1 MSQTVHID
9 LVTPEAEGLPQA
21 PRAAV
26 PYTSALSVRA
36 TELARNLAWLPG
48 QRAARPLWNRY
59 RSLSRALKPLLTM
72 LESSPPKLLSD
83 DFRWLHDN
91 VRLLEAGLED
101 VRDAFKVRHQ
111 LPHVR
116 AQAGVVIPRI
126 AALAED
132 LLDATTYKF
141 SELQFTAYVQAFQ
154 EITVLNMMEL
164 WTLVPVLKLVLLE
177 QIAVHG
183 RRLLADPTG
192 TYGVEA
198 LIRSLRDVGHT
209 GWNTV
214 IEPLI
219 LFDHVL
225 REDPVGAYSRMD
237 FDSRTLY
244 RKKLVNIAE
253 HSDCTEMEVARKAL
267 ALAREAQEHPDQD
280 PRVAQRRSHVGFYLL
295 AEGTPLLEQRVGF
308 HHPLAQR
315 VHAFLRIH
323 PDEIYLTGIA
333 VLTFAIMSAAVL
345 FLTNPHSSL
354 GLILLSTLALLL
366 PSSQSAVQI
375 MNYLA
380 TLFLPAEIL
389 PKLDLS
395 DGLPADCVTLVCVPA
410 VLLGQRQVHKL
421 VEDLEVRFLGNQDPS
436 LRFALLT
443 DLPDS
448 SEEPREDNS
457 LVDLCSDLIRKL
469 NEKYAAQG
477 MESFLLLHRRRIYN
491 PREKL
496 WMGWERK
503 RGKLMDLNNLLCG
516 QHDSFP
522 IKAGNRSLLLGVR
535 FVITLDS
542 DTELPRGSAHRMV
555 GALAHPLNQAIV
567 DPDSNTVVAGY
578 GILQPRVGVS
588 VQSTARSRLAS
599 IYSGQT
605 GFDIY
610 TRAVSDVYQDLYGEG
625 TFVGKGIYEVQT
637 LHRVLDRRFPR
648 NSLLSH
654 DLIEGAYARAGLV
667 SDIEVIED
675 YPSHYSAHNRR
686 KHRWLRGDWQI
697 VEWLRPSVPDES
709 GRQVPNTLS
718 LISQWK
724 ILDNLRRSLVEPSM
738 FVLLVLGWFVLGRPW
753 FWTLAAV
760 ALLFLPAWVQFV
772 LELAHAVV
780 LKRTAIAL
788 DAWDGFVD
796 ANIADGLTLTF
807 LAHQA
812 LLSLDAVVRT
822 LVRRV
827 ITRQRLLQWETAA
840 QAELTG
846 YKRTVLDIYLNCT
859 PAVATGLF
867 LLLWFV
873 QRRALPAALPIL
885 LLWAFSKPV
894 SMWLNRPPRA
904 PRKQASERDR
914 RLLRLAALRIWR
926 YFAEF
931 STEEHHWLIPDN
943 VQEEP
948 PSIAARISPTNLGFL
963 LNARQVACNFG
974 YLTVPEFAQQTLR
987 TLETVSHLQKYRG
1000 HLFNWYDT
1008 RSLLPLSPVSVSSVD
1023 SGNLVASLWTLQQ
1036 GSLELL
1042 ERPLLPPELEHGFQD
1057 HLDLLADL
1065 GVLPS
1070 RRFSAL
1076 KKQGKRQD
1084 WLPYLLGIADAV
1096 FGDINRRTSKPKRAS
1111 ARWFAEQAEER
1122 IKQVRR
1128 TAQLYS
1134 PWLLQE
1140 FAALQGDPAMSLGHQ
1155 SEVLTLERIPSFIDA
1170 LTARLQAALN
1180 ANGQEKSSATYQQLL
1195 ALLPEARA
1203 RVVRLIEDLGIIAD
1217 QAGALAAEMD
1227 FAFLLDPR
1235 RRLLSVGF
1243 DVETEQINSAC
1254 YDLLAT
1260 ESRIA
1265 VFTAVAKDDI
1275 PQETWFL
1282 LGRPHALDQGRAVL
1296 LSWTGTMF
1304 EYLMPALWMRIYPNT
1319 LLERSTA
1326 AAVWSQRAYAA
1337 KRRIPWGISE
1347 SAYFR
1352 TDESG
1357 NYQYFAFGVPQL
1369 AAHKLDEDAPVISPY
1384 SSFLALHV
1392 DPSSAL
1398 RNLRNMQGRRWVGP
1412 YGFYEA
1418 IDFHP
1423 SRRRSWFRG
1432 YELVRCWMAH
1442 HQGMSLL
1449 SIANFL
1455 HDDVVQR
1462 WFHSHPRVQAT
1473 ELLLQ
1478 EKAAA
1483 HPRLVRRNHRAK
1495 A

>member
-1 MSQTVHID
+1 MSQTVQVD
-9 LVTPEAEGLPQA
+9 LGSAEPEGRSQA
-21 PRAAV
+21 PLAVV
-26 PYTSALSVRA
+26 PYTHALSHRA

-48 QRAARPLWNRY
+48 QRASRPFWNRY

-83 DFRWLHDN
+83 DSRWLHDN
-91 VRLLEAGLED
+91 VRLLEAELED
-101 VRDAFKVRHQ
+101 ARAAFKVRHQ

-116 AQAGVVIPRI
+116 VQAGVVIPRI
-126 AALAED
+126 TALAED
-132 LLDATTYKF
+132 LLDATVYQF
-141 SELQFTAYVQAFQ
+141 GELEFTSYVQAFQ
-154 EITVLNMMEL
+154 KITVLNMVEL
-164 WTLVPVLKLVLLE
+164 WTLIPVLKLVLLE
-177 QIAVHG
+177 QIAARG
-183 RRLLADPTG
+183 CRLIKQPTASC
-192 TYGVEA
+192 GVSV
-198 LIRSLRDVGHT
+198 LVRSLQDIGHAD
-209 GWNTV
+209 WKRV

-219 LFDHVL
+219 LFDHIL
-225 REDPVGAYSRMD
+225 REDPAGAYSRMD
-237 FDSRTLY
+237 FDSRALY
-244 RKKLVNIAE
+244 RKKLVNIAD
-253 HSDCTEMEVARKAL
+253 HSDCSEIEVARDAV
-267 ALAREAQEHPDQD
+267 ALARDAQKHPEES
-280 PRVAQRRSHVGFYLL
+280 PRLARRRSHVGFYLL

-323 PDEIYLTGIA
+323 PDEVYLTGIA
-333 VLTFAIMSAAVL
+333 VLTFAIMSGVVL

-375 MNYLA
+375 MNYFV

-410 VLLGQRQVHKL
+410 VLLGRKQVHKL
-421 VEDLEVRFLGNQDPS
+421 VEDLEVRFLGNQDPN

-448 SEEPREDNS
+448 SEEPREDNV
-457 LVDLCSDLIRKL
+457 LVDLCSCLVRKL

-477 MESFLLLHRRRIYN
+477 IESFLLLHRRRIYN

-503 RGKLMDLNNLLCG
+503 RGKLMDINNLLCG

-522 IKAGNRSLLLGVR
+522 IKVGDLSILAGIR

-567 DPDSNTVVAGY
+567 DPDSNTVVTGY

-697 VEWLRPSVPDES
+697 VEWLRPHVPDES

-738 FVLLVLGWFVLGRPW
+738 FVLLVLGWFVLGRPG

-772 LELAHAVV
+772 FELAHAGV

-840 QAELTG
+840 QAELAG

-859 PAVATGLF
+859 PALATGLF
-867 LLLWFV
+867 LLIWFAH
-873 QRRALPAALPIL
+873 RSALPAALPIL
-885 LLWAFSKPV
+885 FLWSFSKPISV
-894 SMWLNRPPRA
+894 WLNRPPRV
-904 PRKQASERDR
+904 PRKQASKGDR
-914 RLLRLAALRIWR
+914 RLLRLAALRTWR

-948 PSIAARISPTNLGFL
+948 ANIAARISPTNLGFL
-963 LNARQVACNFG
+963 LNARQVACNSG

-987 TLETVSHLQKYRG
+987 TLETVSDLQKYRG

-1008 RSLLPLSPVSVSSVD
+1008 RSLQPLSPVSVSSVD

-1042 ERPLLPPELEHGFQD
+1042 EAPLLPPELEHGFQD

-1065 GVLPS
+1065 RVLPR

-1076 KKQGKRQD
+1076 KYKRKRQD
-1084 WLPYLLGIADAV
+1084 WLPYLLGMADAF
-1096 FGDINRRTSKPKRAS
+1096 FGDIHRRTSKPKRAA
-1111 ARWFAEQAEER
+1111 ARWFAEQVKER
-1122 IKQVRR
+1122 IEQVRR
-1128 TAQLYS
+1128 TVQLYS
-1134 PWLLQE
+1134 PWLLPE
-1140 FAALQGDPAMSLGHQ
+1140 FAALQNDAALNPEHQ
-1155 SEVLTLERIPSFIDA
+1155 WEIVALERIPSFIDA
-1170 LTARLQAALN
+1170 ITVRLQAALD
-1180 ANGQEKSSATYQQLL
+1180 ASGQEKPRAAYRQLL
-1195 ALLPEARA
+1195 SLLPEARA
-1203 RVVRLIEDLGIIAD
+1203 RVVRLIEDIGIIAD

-1243 DVETEQINSAC
+1243 DVETGQIHSAC

-1304 EYLMPALWMRIYPNT
+1304 EYLMPAIWMRIYPNT
-1319 LLERSTA
+1319 LLERSMA
-1326 AAVWSQRAYAA
+1326 AAVWSQRAYTA

-1357 NYQYFAFGVPQL
+1357 NYQYFAFGVPHL

-1398 RNLRNMQGRRWVGP
+1398 RNLHNMQDKGWLGS

-1423 SRRRSWFRG
+1423 SRRRSWFRR

-1455 HDDVVQR
+1455 HHDVVQR
-1462 WFHSHPRVQAT
+1462 WFHRHPRVQAT

-1478 EKAAA
+1478 EKAAS
-1483 HPRLVRRNHRAK
+1483 HPRVVRRNRD
-1495 A
+1495 